1 MPSHPPSATDHAP
14 RAKTQ
19 LDDPRRRAWLNRG
32 AAAVT
37 PVIASLA
44 SAPVHAVG
52 TCVLPSGFVS
62 AITFASRHP
71 GASVCVVEG
80 PNYWHSNVSVSG
92 VWPAGTTTAVF
103 TAIFSVSEGVESGI
117 VNATTLDAVLGGGFS
132 LLAKYCIAA
141 YLNASAGTL
150 GFPLTTAHAM
160 AIYKSYHGGPFSS
173 LLLPSWTEAQTLAWL
188 QVLMA

>member
-1 MPSHPPSATDHAP
+1 MPSHPPSATDHSP
-14 RAKTQ
+14 QAKV
-19 LDDPRRRAWLNRG
+19 LPNDLGRRAWLNRG

-44 SAPVHAVG
+44 SVPVHAVG

-80 PNYWHSNVSVSG
+80 PNYWHSNVSVDG
-92 VWPAGTTTAVF
+92 VWPAGTTTALF
-103 TAIFSVSEGVESGI
+103 TAVFGVAAGVESGI
-117 VNATTLDAVLGGGFS
+117 DATTTLDAVLGGGFS

-141 YLNASAGTL
+141 YLNASSGTV
-150 GFPLTTAHAM
+150 GFPLTTAQAI
-160 AIYKSYHGGPFSS
+160 AIYGSYHGGLFSS

-188 QVLMA
+188 QVLMT